1 MGIRKKVQKTH
12 TERPLIALHKIL
24 VTVRQI
30 FSDDPAS
37 QARAAQDTSAANPFP
52 LPEYPFRMA
61 GVLM

>member
-1 MGIRKKVQKTH
+1 MH